1 MGFGRPD
8 QQVYLIV
15 ERVNQ
20 QTEEGMR
27 LVIRI
32 AVRKTAPSHSAA
44 PGQRSSHRRMQRLAP
59 EGRLTF
65 LGSNKRIAK
74 RSETLVTP

>member
-1 MGFGRPD
+1 MGTGRPD

-20 QTEEGMR
+20 QTEGRMR

-32 AVRKTAPSHSAA
+32 AVRKTAPFPFCSTRSAIIA
-44 PGQRSSHRRMQRLAP
+44 PADAAFGP
-59 EGRLTF
+59 GRPLNF
-65 LGSNKRIAK
+65 FGKQ
-74 RSETLVTP
+74 